1 MARQN
6 IELVLSIGYGPT
18 FIQITLISHPE
29 SIKGNCYWYL
39 EHTGVKVHQS
49 PSSLVTL

>member
-18 FIQITLISHPE
+18 FFLISKISHPE
-29 SIKGNCYWYL
+29 SIKGKCDWNL
-39 EHTGVKVHQS
+39 ERTGVTVQS
-49 PSSLVTL
+49 GPS